1 MAQTKVEITAED
13 KTAAAFKSAERNL
26 NAWSNKMSALQGV
39 MAGVA
44 TGALATLINKGLTF
58 ADTLDELSKK
68 TGFSTTKLQELTF
81 AGSQLGAKSDDINE
95 ALLRFTRTIG
105 EAANGSDQAR
115 EALGRVGISVDDLKR
130 KSVEQLFDQAQ
141 GSMAR
146 MTSET
151 QRLAIANDIFGRGSK
166 EVANFLSAQA
176 GEMDALRIK
185 AHEMGA
191 VLSEQSIA
199 KAKETKD
206 KFEALA
212 RVISVQLSEA
222 VVAIAPLL
230 TNMASGLSNLAQWS
244 SHIAK
249 NLGLIARSTEEEYV
263 ALLQTRQRLA
273 DSIQGTEGTLNSWL
287 NRLMGPSEDAKKRLA
302 ALRAELAL
310 IDQQLAQARQ
320 KMADEDKK
328 QPTQKGA
335 VDNIE
340 QSAKEKAQAKE
351 DALLAKR
358 DADKQAKEDQR
369 LIDERVRLDQH
380 YADRLTR
387 IQQSFLTENELELQQ
402 YEERQAV
409 IQANFELGR
418 ISEEER
424 NRLMED
430 AETQHQARL
439 RDIAQHGSSARSRMY
454 QAAFAGDLGAMKGVM
469 GEMSALMMSGSKKMF
484 QIGKAAALSE
494 AAISMFLGI
503 QNALATK
510 PFFPVGL
517 AMGAHATATGLM
529 NLAKIRSVQFGGG
542 GGGAATPTF
551 SANPGTG
558 LPVTDAGGANALPD
572 LSAQAQ
578 PQRPERVVNI
588 MIDSDTVVSGAWIR
602 DRLIPEINDAVGD
615 GVIVNVSGRLGAAV

>member
-1 MAQTKVEITAED
+1 MAQSKVEITAED

-26 NAWSNKMSALQGV
+26 NGWTKKVTSLQGV

-44 TGALATLINKGLTF
+44 TGALAALINKGLTF

-68 TGFSTTKLQELTF
+68 TGFSTTKLQELTC
-81 AGSQLGAKSDDINE
+81 ARSPLGAKSDDINE

-115 EALGRVGISVDDLKR
+115 EALAGVGISVDDLKR
-130 KSVEQLFDQAQ
+130 KSVDQLFDQAQ
-141 GSMAR
+141 RTMAN
-146 MTSET
+146 MTSESR
-151 QRLAIANDIFGRGSK
+151 RLALANDNFGRGSK
-166 EVANFLSAQA
+166 EVANLLSAQA
-176 GEMDALRIK
+176 DEMDALRIK

-199 KAKETKD
+199 KAKDTKD
-206 KFEALA
+206 KFEALS

-249 NLGLIARSTEEEYV
+249 NLGLIARSTDEEYV

-351 DALLAKR
+351 DALFAQR
-358 DADKQAKEDQR
+358 AADKQAKEDQR

-380 YADRLTR
+380 YADRLAR

-402 YEERQAV
+402 HEERQAV
-409 IQANFELGR
+409 VQANFELGR

-424 NRLMED
+424 NRILE
-430 AETQHQARL
+430 EIELQHQAKMGN
-439 RDIAQHGSSARSRMY
+439 IVAQGVLQRRKFEEMNSVAQTQFVLGQML
-454 QAAFAGDLGAMKGVM
+454 QLTNGVAAHNKT
-469 GEMSALMMSGSKKMF
+469 MF
-484 QIGKAAALSE
+484 KINKAAGIANAVINTYLGVTKALSSYPPPLSIAM
-494 AAISMFLGI
+494 AAI
-503 QNALATK
+503 QLAAGMAQVK
-510 PFFPVGL
+510 QIKS
-517 AMGAHATATGLM
+517 A
-529 NLAKIRSVQFGGG
+529 QFGESTSAPSIG
-542 GGGAATPTF
+542 GGGAI
-551 SANPGTG
+551 
-558 LPVTDAGGANALPD
+558 PVTDVGGGGANALPD

-615 GVIVNVSGRLGAAV
+615 GVIVNVSGRLGAAA